1 MNILKIIVV
10 AEDEMFNGSKS
21 KYLLAVG
28 GIFIFLS
35 LVIIHYSNSII
46 SLFPFQNN
54 INVPYYLI
62 SYLVVLILGPLVT
75 LIASYDFICNEIQT
89 GSIRYIISKIDRTS
103 FILGKFLALSSVFT
117 VAVFIIAIISSLY
130 SLFLFNNAFEL
141 GKIILFVV
149 ISSLYLSCFI
159 SGFLFISTLSPESK
173 TALIM
178 SGVFLGI
185 LIFAFFKGNG
195 NFLKYLTP
203 YFYGISNIELF
214 GGLTHNF
221 EFFELLKTIFL
232 MIVYNSVFL
241 SLASIAIKRRD
252 L

>member
-1 MNILKIIVV
+1 MNLQKIIVV

-21 KYLLAVG
+21 KYLLTVG

-35 LVIIHYSNSII
+35 WMMIHYSNSII
-46 SLFPFQNN
+46 SLLPFMNN
-54 INVPYYLI
+54 INAPHYLI
-62 SYLVVLILGPLVT
+62 LYIVVLILGPLMT

-117 VAVFIIAIISSLY
+117 VAVFIVAVIGSLY
-130 SLFLFNNAFEL
+130 NLFIFNNAFEL
-141 GKIILFVV
+141 GKLILFVV
-149 ISSLYLSCFI
+149 ISSLYLNCFI
-159 SGFLFISTLSPESK
+159 SGFLFISTLSPENK

-185 LIFAFFKGNG
+185 LIFALFKGND

-203 YFYGISNIELF
+203 YFYGISNIGLFSGSTHKFEFIELF
-214 GGLTHNF
+214 KNI
-221 EFFELLKTIFL
+221 FF
-232 MIVYNSVFL
+232 MIIYNSVFL
-241 SLASIAIKRRD
+241 SLTSIAIKRRD